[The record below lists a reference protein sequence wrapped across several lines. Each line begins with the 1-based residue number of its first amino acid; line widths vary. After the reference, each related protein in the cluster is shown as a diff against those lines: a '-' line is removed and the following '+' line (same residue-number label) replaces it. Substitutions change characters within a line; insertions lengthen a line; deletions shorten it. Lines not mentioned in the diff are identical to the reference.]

1 MNEPEFVK
9 RDSIIADEKYI
20 TWLGEIKQRY
30 QKSQIKAAIRVN
42 HTMLEF
48 YWSLGR
54 DIVALKAES
63 KWGTG
68 VLQQLSL
75 DLKKMF
81 PSEMGFSYRN
91 IRYMRQWYSFYYHQ
105 VINWQQPIAKLE
117 ELNWQQPIAKTA
129 DSNCQQVID
138 ELNFPAIF
146 ALVPWGHHIQIMSK
160 SQSVDEAL
168 FYINQTI
175 ANNWSVTD
183 LKYEIK
189 GNLYAR
195 QGVAMTNF
203 SDTLALPQQKL
214 AQELIKSPYQL
225 GFLKLQE
232 NHDEQELEEALVKN
246 ITRFLLELGQGFAF
260 VGRQMEL
267 RMPDGQ
273 SYFPDLVFY
282 HTRLKSYVLIELKA
296 VKFIPEFVG
305 KLNFYVSAADELL
318 KAEDDKP
325 TIGLLICREADKTT
339 VEWAFRGLDRPLG
352 VATYQIEQIVERTV
366 KELECRNKNVQ

>member
-81 PSEMGFSYRN
+81 PNEMGFSYRN

-203 SDTLALPQQKL
+203 SDTLALSQQKL

-366 KELECRNKNVQ
+366 KELECRSKNVQ

>member
-9 RDSIIADEKYI
+9 RDSIIADDNYI

-81 PSEMGFSYRN
+81 PNETGFSYRN
-91 IRYMRQWYSFYYHQ
+91 ILYMKQWYSFYNEQIIKLHQ
-105 VINWQQPIAKLE
+105 LGAEIPKSITHQLGAELE
-117 ELNWQQPIAKTA
+117 MPA
-129 DSNCQQVID
+129 
-138 ELNFPAIF
+138 NFAF
-146 ALVPWGHHIQIMSK
+146 VPWKHHVQIVSK
-160 SQSVDEAL
+160 CSLLDEAL

-175 ANNWSVTD
+175 ANNWSRD
-183 LKYEIK
+183 ELEGEIK
-189 GNLYAR
+189 SSLYNR

-366 KELECRNKNVQ
+366 KELECRSKNVQ